1 MPMLFYLPLIVW
13 LGMIEVAQ
21 ENMCVPSKVPARR
34 D

>member
-21 ENMCVPSKVPARR
+21 ENVVPAKAPTPRA
-34 D
+34 